1 MTRVKRGVAASKR
14 RNNLLEAAK
23 GYRWGRS
30 RQYAAAKQ
38 AVMKAGAYAYRD
50 RRNKKRTFR
59 SLWIIR
65 LGNALR
71 AFDTSYSRFI
81 GTLKEKNVELDRK
94 VLSQLAVRDND
105 AFKALVEKI
114 KSL

>member
-14 RNNLLEAAK
+14 RKNVLQMAK

-50 RRNKKRTFR
+50 RHNKKRTFR

-71 AFDTSYSRFI
+71 SFDISYSAFI
-81 GTLKEKNVELDRK
+81 GVLKTKKVELDRK
-94 VLSQLAVRDND
+94 VLSDLAVRDEN